1 MEQAADGPA
10 TKQPVRAETA
20 SDRRFAHGALFFFMV
35 LLPAVFT
42 ALLPV
47 AWTTLTR
54 EQGVVTAT
62 THKHLLMVIPFS
74 WNTVAEVNDVDLRT
88 ESGSWTRSQGRY
100 GKSEDK
106 ASILLV
112 GKHSLAKVP
121 VDAERAQDTALLMK
135 GFLQDGASTSRSF
148 FTYADLTF
156 SLIVGGLLTLL
167 SASYLLLW
175 GHRWYAALRARR
187 KPAADIGEVD
197 VRGIEGQRDGV
208 TPDSDG
214 RAGT

>member
-1 MEQAADGPA
+1 MEQAVDGP
-10 TKQPVRAETA
+10 TTRQPVPSQSSSE
-20 SDRRFAHGALFFFMV
+20 RRVAHGALFFFVV

-74 WNTVAEVNDVDLRT
+74 WNTVTGVTNVDLRT
-88 ESGSWTRSQGRY
+88 ESGSWTRSQGQY
-100 GKSEDK
+100 GKVEDK

-112 GKHSLAKVP
+112 GEHSLARVP
-121 VDAERAQDTALLMK
+121 VDAERAQYTAGLME
-135 GFLQDGASTSRSF
+135 GFLQDETSTSRRF

-175 GHRWYAALRARR
+175 VHRWYAAFRARSN
-187 KPAADIGEVD
+187 PVAAI
-197 VRGIEGQRDGV
+197 
-208 TPDSDG
+208 
-214 RAGT
+214 